1 MKNACKKGVE
11 CGKVS
16 QKIDWFFLFFVAET
30 FCYLTVCFLFVCLF
44 VCLFIVVFFYFLH
57 TGRQS
62 VFIEMLKMVCC
73 KNVVFQFWG
82 ENLRTNID
90 ISEL

>member
-30 FCYLTVCFLFVCLF
+30 FCYLTFVCLF
-44 VCLFIVVFFYFLH
+44 VCLFVYCCFFLLFTYR
-57 TGRQS
+57 TS
-62 VFIEMLKMVCC
+62 VRLYRNAENGVLQKCC
-73 KNVVFQFWG
+73 VSILGGKPKN
-82 ENLRTNID
+82 
-90 ISEL
+90 